1 MLPFKPSDQ
10 RFDEG
15 FMLVKLRAQNIC
27 HGRQV
32 GKQIDE
38 AIQVPTELDD
48 GVLWQRTHQR
58 RPEQPKFRFEE
69 PWGKPVLNELTVQRR
84 FAGERKLRETE
95 AVAKVQPIPLVM
107 HASEVPIDNMGLVD
121 KRVFLIERE
130 ELFRDIYIRVSLSG
144 DLREQIPSAT
154 ELPVEDRA

>member
-1 MLPFKPSDQ
+1 
-10 RFDEG
+10 
-15 FMLVKLRAQNIC
+15 MLVELRAQNIC

-38 AIQVPTELDD
+38 AVQVPPELDD

-58 RPEQPKFRFEE
+58 RPEQPKFRCEE
-69 PWGKPVLNELTVQRR
+69 PWGKPVFNALTVQRR

-107 HASEVPIDNMGLVD
+107 HAAEVPIDDMSLVD
-121 KRVFLIERE
+121 KRVFFIESE
-130 ELFRDIYIRVSLSG
+130 ELLCNIDIGVSLTQLPDFG
-144 DLREQIPSAT
+144 ALVNVKAAEILDLGAQ
-154 ELPVEDRA
+154 